1 MGLVAWFLEIEIKME
16 SQMKKKVGI
25 ITIIDSINYGN
36 RLQNYAMERLL
47 YNLGLEAYTIPQIYF
62 EDRDCLFDYISLS
75 IKKYLYNLK
84 GLVRIVH
91 RIKGKKSEKSD
102 TKENTGITIRKKKF
116 TTFNESYLH
125 LDNYVIYSRTIG
137 SELKN
142 RYDYFVTGS
151 DQVWNPLFKWSKYI
165 MYLRFAPKHKRI
177 AISASFG
184 IPEIPREHQ
193 RIVARYLKDM
203 NYISVREASGSRIVE
218 KYTGKKCDILMDPT
232 LLVTRYTWN
241 ELTKNTSI
249 NTPENY
255 IAVYFLGSVSSKKEE
270 CIKEIA
276 QNNKNEVVW
285 LNSEKSPEYYSISPA
300 DFVSVLKRAQLI
312 ITDSFHG
319 CAFSII
325 FKKQF
330 VVFRREGYTLDMFD
344 RIKTLLELVG
354 LTSQIKEDCTA
365 SYNEISD
372 DMFLQVEKVLQ
383 EKRLEAERILKL
395 VMS

>member
-1 MGLVAWFLEIEIKME
+1 MW
-16 SQMKKKVGI
+16 
-25 ITIIDSINYGN
+25 
-36 RLQNYAMERLL
+36 
-47 YNLGLEAYTIPQIYF
+47 
-62 EDRDCLFDYISLS
+62 
-75 IKKYLYNLK
+75 
-84 GLVRIVH
+84 IVH
-91 RIKGKKSEKSD
+91 KIKGKRLKPSNS
-102 TKENTGITIRKKKF
+102 KESLGITNRKNKF
-116 TTFNESYLH
+116 NDFNTEFLH
-125 LDNYVIYSRTIG
+125 LDNYVIKRRMVG
-137 SELKN
+137 LALNK

-151 DQVWNPLFKWSKYI
+151 DQVWNPLFEWSKYI
-165 MYLRFAPKHKRI
+165 MYLRFAPKKKRI

-249 NTPENY
+249 NTPEYY

-276 QNNKNEVVW
+276 QNNKYEVVW

-300 DFVSVLKRAQLI
+300 DFVSVLKHAQLI

-372 DMFLQVEKVLQ
+372 DMFLQVEIVLQ